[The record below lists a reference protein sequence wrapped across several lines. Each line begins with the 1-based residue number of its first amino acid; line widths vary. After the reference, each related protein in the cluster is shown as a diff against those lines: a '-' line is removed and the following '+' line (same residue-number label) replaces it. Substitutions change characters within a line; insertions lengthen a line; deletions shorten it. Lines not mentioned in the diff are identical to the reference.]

1 MNNETNDHVKA
12 VGYSWWYWSLA
23 IGMILATMA
32 VFTGVEPWFINRQN
46 ITTRASLS
54 YISTHQGILRQ
65 LKTSY
70 DGIATRLADVPN
82 DAEHAELRRGLVN
95 QQRSILLQ
103 MRQEADTIPR
113 DVPDDIRS
121 ILNQ

>member
-23 IGMILATMA
+23 IGIILATMV
-32 VFTGVEPWFINRQN
+32 VFTGVEPLFLERQN
-46 ITTRASLS
+46 TNTRASLS

-65 LKTSY
+65 LKASY
-70 DGIATRLADVPN
+70 DSIATRLADVPN
-82 DAEHAELRRGLVN
+82 DDEHAELRRGLVN
-95 QQRSILLQ
+95 QRRSILLQ
-103 MRQEADTIPR
+103 IRQEADTIPR

-121 ILNQ
+121 VLNQ